1 MRLRLGWIYIII
13 SYYIML
19 QHTDTYV
26 IIYIYNIIQIYT
38 DYVYNI
44 MFGSDHPTVPWHFE
58 IT

>member
-1 MRLRLGWIYIII
+1 MRLRLGWIYI
-13 SYYIML
+13 YLHHYVML

-26 IIYIYNIIQIYT
+26 IIYNIIQIYT
-38 DYVYNI
+38 DCVYNI